1 MDLGPRQ
8 RENLAKALY
17 DVGKLVLA
25 LVVLGPFASP
35 TGVAV
40 KTIAVGL
47 VIAFL
52 VFSSAI
58 IVDMGGKQK

>member
-25 LVVLGPFASP
+25 FVVLGPLASP

-40 KTIAVGL
+40 RTIVVGL
-47 VIAFL
+47 VIVLLMFA
-52 VFSSAI
+52 SAI
-58 IVDMGGKQK
+58 VVDKGGEQK